1 MGGIT
6 FRYQYSSSTLSIAKL
21 QPEGII
27 HSVINKMTEKSRG
40 HKTKQKM
47 RTRRIYRIC
56 FTVLILVFSCNSKEE
71 VLIEDPILTI
81 QTDDDGNIQLVGYM
95 ISGKREG
102 EWRVFTQERLFSIRN
117 YKNDIPHG
125 REINYEIDSG
135 KVLEEGSWNN
145 GQRVGLWYFYQ
156 NGILVSISEYENDD
170 EKIIYHNPDFKNA
183 GEIPP
188 PPPER

>member
-1 MGGIT
+1 
-6 FRYQYSSSTLSIAKL
+6 
-21 QPEGII
+21 
-27 HSVINKMTEKSRG
+27 
-40 HKTKQKM
+40 M

-81 QTDDDGNIQLVGYM
+81 QTDDDGNIQLVGYT
-95 ISGKREG
+95 ILGKKEG
-102 EWRVFTQERLFSIRN
+102 EWREFRQERLFSIRN
-117 YKNDIPHG
+117 YKNAIPHG

-135 KVLEEGSWNN
+135 KVLEDGCWNN
-145 GQRVGLWYFYQ
+145 GERVGLWYFFQ
-156 NGILVSISEYENDD
+156 DGVLVSVTEYKNDVG
-170 EKIIYHNPDFKNA
+170 KIIYHNPKFKNA